1 MIDEPTNAPI
11 NEDDKNPAT
20 KGDVRRSQEELAAIV
35 GKAFAKETNTLRS
48 EMQEMKKDL
57 LLDNQKFR
65 KELLADNKKTRQ
77 HFDVVAENIHKD
89 VAEAN
94 QDEITLI
101 KDQQIPNLDTRTQ
114 ALEKNVG
121 LPVGSVR
128 Q

>member
-1 MIDEPTNAPI
+1 MSVNAPI
-11 NEDDKNPAT
+11 NEDDNKPAT
-20 KGDVRRSQEELAAIV
+20 KGDIYQSEKRIHTVLTEF
-35 GKAFAKETNTLRS
+35 KKE
-48 EMQEMKKDL
+48 L
-57 LLDNQKFR
+57 LLDNQQFR
-65 KELLADNKKTRQ
+65 KEILADNKQTRQ

-89 VAEAN
+89 VADAN

-114 ALEKNVG
+114 ALEKTTG

>member
-1 MIDEPTNAPI
+1 MNEEPTTKPI
-11 NEDDKNPAT
+11 NDDDNQPLT
-20 KGDVRRSQEELAAIV
+20 KGDLNSLESRMDAKFDAVDIKFDAVITLIKDQAEE
-35 GKAFAKETNTLRS
+35 
-48 EMQEMKKDL
+48 
-57 LLDNQKFR
+57 
-65 KELLADNKKTRQ
+65 TRQ

-114 ALEKNVG
+114 ALEKTTG